1 MQLINISIVI
11 YVLNRFLFKPYL
23 AFIKEE
29 DKKRIDVENAYAD
42 LE

>member
-23 AFIKEE
+23 TFIKEE